1 MFHGVKSRPSIL
13 FGGVLF
19 VFLLCSAAGTL
30 AGQENPTGNLVGF
43 VYASDGNTPLQ
54 GAVIKFKNV
63 STEKFY
69 ESAKSDSNGQF
80 VIEGIER
87 GVYMYGVLTSEGDY
101 DSEGLVGLR
110 LNANETA
117 KMSIALKP
125 YSSPAALTMEEFY
138 GDLDVNGESYVG
150 RVIEFDAPKRMAQ
163 VQIERGFLQENDK
176 IRAKGRAHDFKQD
189 VDQLESEGA
198 KTKRV
203 FAGEI
208 AALKMKQPV
217 EVDDMVFVLK
227 KRQFLPFLAA
237 PLGAAAVIAASGAV
251 GYGIS
256 KQLQE
261 ECEPC
266 SPDRNKR
273 KQ

>member
-1 MFHGVKSRPSIL
+1 MFHGEKSRPSIL

-30 AGQENPTGNLVGF
+30 TGQENPTGNLMGYI
-43 VYASDGNTPLQ
+43 YAQDGNTPVA
-54 GAVIKFKNV
+54 GAVVKFKNV
-63 STEKFY
+63 TTEKFY
-69 ESAKSDSNGQF
+69 ESARSDSNGQF

-87 GVYMYGVLTSEGDY
+87 GVYLYGVLTSEGDY

-110 LNANETA
+110 LKANETA
-117 KMSIALKP
+117 KMSIALRP

-138 GDLDVNGESYVG
+138 GDLELNGESYVG
-150 RVIEFDAPKRMAQ
+150 RVIEFEAAKRMAQ
-163 VQIERGFLQENDK
+163 VQIERGFLQVNDR
-176 IRAKGRAHDFKQD
+176 IRAKGDRNDFKQD

-208 AALKMKQPV
+208 ASLKMKQPV
-217 EVDDMVFVLK
+217 AVDDMVFVLK
-227 KRQFLPFLAA
+227 KSQFLPFLAA
-237 PLGAAAVIAASGAV
+237 PLGAAAVMAASGAV
-251 GYGIS
+251 GYGIA
-256 KQLQE
+256 KQLEE

-273 KQ
+273 KE